1 MKSIMDTSLK
11 SLLMVFILTASACTK
26 QEKST
31 EGKVKRETLAFA
43 PKVTGRVLKIYV
55 KEGDFVKSGDTLA
68 MLDVPEV
75 NAKLS
80 QAKGAVKAAGA
91 QRDMAKHGATEN
103 QLKQLA
109 AKKAGITEQ
118 FKFAEKS
125 FGRAKAMFAD
135 SMMTPQAF
143 DEATAKFNG
152 AKAQLTAVNA
162 EYNEALKG
170 VRPETRTA
178 TQGQAEQALG
188 VLQEVEVALSERYLI
203 AKNDMQI
210 ETISLRVGEL
220 ATAGYPLFNG
230 YLPNTTY
237 FRFTVPESKIGSY
250 QKGAPIEVTVL
261 YNKEKFKGKVQVIK
275 QLTRYA
281 DITAAYPNYDVEEAV
296 YEIKILPDDPKAA
309 EKLLANS
316 TVML

>member
-1 MKSIMDTSLK
+1 MKTSFKISFLA
-11 SLLMVFILTASACTK
+11 LILAVSACSKPKRTL
-26 QEKST
+26 
-31 EGKVKRETLAFA
+31 EGKIKRETLAFA
-43 PKVTGRVLKIYV
+43 PKVTGRILKIYI
-55 KEGDFVKSGDTLA
+55 KEGDLVKTGDTLA

-103 QLKQLA
+103 QLKQLG

-125 FGRAKAMFAD
+125 FNRAKAMFAD

-152 AKAQLTAVNA
+152 ARAQLNAVNA
-162 EYNEALKG
+162 EYNEAQKG
-170 VRPETRTA
+170 TRPETQTA

-203 AKNDMQI
+203 ATNDMQV

-220 ATAGYPLFNG
+220 ATAGFPLFNG

-250 QKGAPIEVTVL
+250 KKGEPIEITVL
-261 YNKEKFKGKVQVIK
+261 YNKEKIKGKIQVIK
-275 QLTRYA
+275 QLARYA
-281 DITAAYPNYDVEEAV
+281 DITAAYPDYDVQEAV
-296 YEIKILPDDPKAA
+296 YEVKITPDDLKAT
-309 EKLLANS
+309 ENLLVNS
-316 TVML
+316 TIVL

>member
-1 MKSIMDTSLK
+1 MMNTLSKSVL
-11 SLLMVFILTASACTK
+11 FILIMAVSACSK
-26 QEKST
+26 PERIT
-31 EGKVKRETLAFA
+31 EGKIKRETLAFA

-55 KEGDFVKSGDTLA
+55 KEGDFVKRGDTLA

-91 QRDMAKHGATEN
+91 QRDMAKHGATAN
-103 QLKQLA
+103 QLTQLR
-109 AKKAGITEQ
+109 AKKMGITEQ

-125 FGRAKAMFAD
+125 FSRAKAMFAD

-143 DEATAKFNG
+143 DEALAKYNG

-162 EYNEALKG
+162 EYNEAVNG
-170 VRPETRTA
+170 IRPETRTA
-178 TQGQAEQALG
+178 AQGQAEQALG
-188 VLQEVEVALSERYLI
+188 VLQEVEVALSEKYII
-203 AKNDMQI
+203 ATNDMQV

-220 ATAGYPLFNG
+220 ATAGFPLFNG

-237 FRFTVPESKIGSY
+237 FRFTIPESKIGNFK
-250 QKGAPIEVTVL
+250 KGENIEVNVL
-261 YNKEKFKGKVQVIK
+261 YNKEKLKGKIQTVK

-281 DITAAYPNYDVEEAV
+281 DVTAAYPSYEIEEAV
-296 YEIKILPDDPKAA
+296 YEVKIIPDDMNAA
-309 EKLLANS
+309 EKLLVNA
-316 TVML
+316 TIIL

>member
-1 MKSIMDTSLK
+1 MMNTLSKSVLFVLVLAI
-11 SLLMVFILTASACTK
+11 SACAK
-26 QEKST
+26 PERST
-31 EGKVKRETLAFA
+31 EGKIKRETLAFA

-55 KEGDFVKSGDTLA
+55 KEGDFVKQGDTLA

-91 QRDMAKHGATEN
+91 QRDMAKHGATSN
-103 QLKQLA
+103 QLTQLR
-109 AKKAGITEQ
+109 AKKTGITEQ
-118 FKFAEKS
+118 YKFAEKS
-125 FGRAKAMFAD
+125 FSRAKAMFAD

-143 DEATAKFNG
+143 DEALAKYNG

-162 EYNEALKG
+162 EYNEAAAG
-170 VRPETRTA
+170 IRPETRTA

-188 VLQEVEVALSERYLI
+188 VLQEVEVALSERYII
-203 AKNDMQI
+203 ATNDMQV

-220 ATAGYPLFNG
+220 ATAGFPLFNG

-237 FRFTVPESKIGSY
+237 FRFTIPESKIAAY
-250 QKGAPIEVTVL
+250 KKGETLEVTVL
-261 YNKEKFKGKVQVIK
+261 YNKEKLKGKIQTVK

-281 DITAAYPNYDVEEAV
+281 DITAAYPSYEIEEAV
-296 YEIKILPDDPKAA
+296 YEVKIMPEDMNVA
-309 EKLLANS
+309 EQLLVNA
-316 TVML
+316 TIIL

>member
-1 MKSIMDTSLK
+1 MKIMMNTSFKCTLFV
-11 SLLMVFILTASACTK
+11 LLMVVSACSK
-26 QEKST
+26 PEKSL
-31 EGKVKRETLAFA
+31 EGKIKRETLGFA
-43 PKVTGRVLKIYV
+43 PKVTGRILKIYV
-55 KEGDFVKSGDTLA
+55 KEGDLVKAGDTLA

-91 QRDMAKHGATEN
+91 QRDMAKHGATAN
-103 QLKQLA
+103 QLKQLG

-125 FGRAKAMFAD
+125 FSRAKAMFAD

-143 DEATAKFNG
+143 DEATAKYNG

-162 EYNEALKG
+162 EYDEATKG
-170 VRPETRTA
+170 TRIETRTA

-188 VLQEVEVALSERYLI
+188 VLQEVEVALSERYII
-203 AKNDMQI
+203 ATNDMEV

-220 ATAGYPLFNG
+220 ATAGFPLFNG
-230 YLPNTTY
+230 YLPSTTY
-237 FRFTVPESKIGSY
+237 FRFTIPENKIGNFK
-250 QKGAPIEVTVL
+250 KGEAIEVTVL
-261 YNKEKFKGKVQVIK
+261 YNKERLKGKIQTVK

-281 DITAAYPNYDVEEAV
+281 DITAAYPDYDVQEAV
-296 YEIKILPDDPKAA
+296 YEIKIVPDDLQAA
-309 EKLLANS
+309 EKLLVNA
-316 TVML
+316 TIVL

>member
-1 MKSIMDTSLK
+1 MMNTLFKPSFLI
-11 SLLMVFILTASACTK
+11 LLLAMSACSK
-26 QEKST
+26 PEKSV
-31 EGKVKRETLAFA
+31 EGKIKRETLAFA

-55 KEGDFVKSGDTLA
+55 KEGDLVKAGDTLA

-103 QLKQLA
+103 QLKQLM
-109 AKKAGITEQ
+109 AKKMGITEQ

-125 FGRAKAMFAD
+125 FSRARAMFAD

-152 AKAQLTAVNA
+152 ARAQLNAVNA
-162 EYNEALKG
+162 EYNEAVKG
-170 VRPETRTA
+170 VRPETRMA

-188 VLQEVEVALSERYLI
+188 VLQEVEVALSERYII
-203 AKNDMQI
+203 ATNAMQI

-237 FRFTVPESKIGSY
+237 FRFTIPESKVGTY
-250 QKGAPIEVTVL
+250 KKGEPIEITVL
-261 YNKEKFKGKVQVIK
+261 YNKEKIKGKIQLVK

-281 DITAAYPNYDVEEAV
+281 DITAAYPDYDVEEAV
-296 YEIKILPDDPKAA
+296 YEVKIVPDDLQAA
-309 EKLLANS
+309 EQLLVNS
-316 TVML
+316 TFIL

>member
-1 MKSIMDTSLK
+1 MMNTSFKCTLFV
-11 SLLMVFILTASACTK
+11 LLLVVSACSK
-26 QEKST
+26 PEKSV
-31 EGKVKRETLAFA
+31 EGKIKRETLGFA
-43 PKVTGRVLKIYV
+43 PKVTGRILKIYV
-55 KEGDFVKSGDTLA
+55 KEGDLVKAGDTLA

-91 QRDMAKHGATEN
+91 QRDMAKHGATAN
-103 QLKQLA
+103 QLKQLG

-125 FGRAKAMFAD
+125 FSRAKAMFAD

-143 DEATAKFNG
+143 DEATAKYNG

-162 EYNEALKG
+162 EYDEATKG
-170 VRPETRTA
+170 TRIETRTA

-188 VLQEVEVALSERYLI
+188 VLQEVEVALSERYII
-203 AKNDMQI
+203 ATNDMEV

-220 ATAGYPLFNG
+220 ATAGFPLFNG
-230 YLPNTTY
+230 YLPSTTY
-237 FRFTVPESKIGSY
+237 FRFTIPESKIGNY
-250 QKGAPIEVTVL
+250 KKGEAIEITVL
-261 YNKEKFKGKVQVIK
+261 YNKEKFKGKIQTIK

-281 DITAAYPNYDVEEAV
+281 DITAAYPDYNVQEAV
-296 YEIKILPDDPKAA
+296 YEIKIVPEDLQIA
-309 EKLLANS
+309 EKLLVNA
-316 TVML
+316 TIVL

>member
-1 MKSIMDTSLK
+1 MNTSFK
-11 SLLMVFILTASACTK
+11 SLLFLLIIAASSCSK
-26 QEKST
+26 PEKIT
-31 EGKVKRETLAFA
+31 EGKIKRETLAFA

-55 KEGDFVKSGDTLA
+55 KEGDFVKRGDTLA

-91 QRDMAKHGATEN
+91 QRDMAKHGATAN
-103 QLKQLA
+103 QLTQLRAKQT
-109 AKKAGITEQ
+109 GITEQ

-125 FGRAKAMFAD
+125 FSRAKAMFAD

-143 DEATAKFNG
+143 DEATAKYNG
-152 AKAQLTAVNA
+152 AKAQLNAVNA
-162 EYNEALKG
+162 EYNEAVKG
-170 VRPETRTA
+170 PRQETQTA

-188 VLQEVEVALSERYLI
+188 VLQEVEVALSERYII
-203 AKNDMQI
+203 ATNDMQV

-220 ATAGYPLFNG
+220 ATAGFPLFNG

-237 FRFTVPESKIGSY
+237 FRFTIPEDKIEAY
-250 QKGAPIEVTVL
+250 KKGEAIELTVV
-261 YNKEKFKGKVQVIK
+261 YNKEKLKGKIQTIK

-281 DITAAYPNYDVEEAV
+281 DITAAYPNYDIEQAV
-296 YEIKILPDDPKAA
+296 YEIKIVPDDSAAA
-309 EKLLANS
+309 EKLLVNA
-316 TVML
+316 TVVL

>member
-1 MKSIMDTSLK
+1 MKNMINTSLK
-11 SLLMVFILTASACTK
+11 STLFIFFLALSACTK
-26 QEKST
+26 PEKST
-31 EGKVKRETLAFA
+31 EGKIKRETLAFA
-43 PKVTGRVLKIYV
+43 PKVTGRILKIFV
-55 KEGDFVKSGDTLA
+55 KEGDFVKAGDTLA
-68 MLDVPEV
+68 ILDVPEV

-103 QLKQLA
+103 QLKQLR

-125 FGRAKAMFAD
+125 FSRARAMFAD

-162 EYNEALKG
+162 EYNEAEKG
-170 VRPETRTA
+170 TRPETQMA

-188 VLQEVEVALSERYLI
+188 VLQEVNVALSERYII
-203 AKNDMQI
+203 ATNDMQV

-220 ATAGYPLFNG
+220 ATAGFPLFNG

-237 FRFTVPESKIGSY
+237 FRVTVPESKIGNY
-250 QKGAPIEVTVL
+250 KKGEAIEITVL
-261 YNKEKFKGKVQVIK
+261 YNKEKLKGKIQIIK

-281 DITAAYPNYDVEEAV
+281 DITAAYPNYDIQEAV
-296 YEIKILPDDPKAA
+296 YEVKIIPEDIPAA
-309 EKLLANS
+309 EKLLVNS
-316 TVML
+316 TIIL

>member
-1 MKSIMDTSLK
+1 MNILSKSALCI
-11 SLLMVFILTASACTK
+11 LLLAVSACSK
-26 QEKST
+26 PERVT
-31 EGKVKRETLAFA
+31 EGKIKRETLAFA

-55 KEGDFVKSGDTLA
+55 KEGDFVKRGDTLA

-91 QRDMAKHGATEN
+91 QRDMAKHGATAN
-103 QLKQLA
+103 QLTQLR
-109 AKKAGITEQ
+109 AKKMGITEQ

-125 FGRAKAMFAD
+125 FSRAKAMFAD

-143 DEATAKFNG
+143 DEALAKYNG

-162 EYNEALKG
+162 EYNEAVKG
-170 VRPETRTA
+170 IRPETRTA
-178 TQGQAEQALG
+178 AQGQAEQALG
-188 VLQEVEVALSERYLI
+188 VLQEVEVALSEKYII
-203 AKNDMQI
+203 ATNDMQV

-220 ATAGYPLFNG
+220 ATAGFPLFNG

-237 FRFTVPESKIGSY
+237 FRFTIPESKIANFK
-250 QKGAPIEVTVL
+250 KGEQIEVNVL
-261 YNKEKFKGKVQVIK
+261 YNKEKLTGKIQTVK

-281 DITAAYPNYDVEEAV
+281 DVTAAYPSYEIEEAV
-296 YEIKILPDDPKAA
+296 YEVKIIPDDMKAA
-309 EKLLANS
+309 EQLLVNA
-316 TVML
+316 TIIL

>member
-1 MKSIMDTSLK
+1 MNILSKSAL
-11 SLLMVFILTASACTK
+11 FILLLAVSACSK
-26 QEKST
+26 PERVT
-31 EGKVKRETLAFA
+31 EGKIKRETLAFA

-55 KEGDFVKSGDTLA
+55 KEGDFVKRGDTLA

-91 QRDMAKHGATEN
+91 QRDMAKHGATAN
-103 QLKQLA
+103 QLTQLR
-109 AKKAGITEQ
+109 AKKMGITEQ

-125 FGRAKAMFAD
+125 FSRAKAMFAD

-143 DEATAKFNG
+143 DEALAKYNG

-162 EYNEALKG
+162 EYNEAVKG
-170 VRPETRTA
+170 IRPETRTA
-178 TQGQAEQALG
+178 AQGQAEQALG
-188 VLQEVEVALSERYLI
+188 VLQEVEVALSEKYII
-203 AKNDMQI
+203 ATNDMQV

-220 ATAGYPLFNG
+220 ATAGFPLFNG

-237 FRFTVPESKIGSY
+237 FRFTIPESKIANFK
-250 QKGAPIEVTVL
+250 KGEQIEVNVL
-261 YNKEKFKGKVQVIK
+261 YNKEKLTGKIQTVK

-281 DITAAYPNYDVEEAV
+281 DVTAAYPSYEIEEAV
-296 YEIKILPDDPKAA
+296 YEVKIIPDDMKAA
-309 EKLLANS
+309 EQLLVNA
-316 TVML
+316 TIIL

>member
-1 MKSIMDTSLK
+1 MNTLSKSVL
-11 SLLMVFILTASACTK
+11 FILILAVSACSK
-26 QEKST
+26 PERIT
-31 EGKVKRETLAFA
+31 EGKIKRETLAFA

-55 KEGDFVKSGDTLA
+55 KEGDFVKRGDTLA

-91 QRDMAKHGATEN
+91 QRDMAKHGATAN
-103 QLKQLA
+103 QLTQLR
-109 AKKAGITEQ
+109 AKKMGITEQ

-125 FGRAKAMFAD
+125 FSRAKAMFAD

-143 DEATAKFNG
+143 DEALAKYNG

-162 EYNEALKG
+162 EYNEALSG
-170 VRPETRTA
+170 IRPETRTA
-178 TQGQAEQALG
+178 AQGQAEQALG
-188 VLQEVEVALSERYLI
+188 VLQEVEVALSEKYII
-203 AKNDMQI
+203 ATNDMQV

-220 ATAGYPLFNG
+220 ATAGFPLFNG

-237 FRFTVPESKIGSY
+237 FRFTIPESKIGNFK
-250 QKGAPIEVTVL
+250 KGENIEVNVL
-261 YNKEKFKGKVQVIK
+261 YNKEKLSGKIQTVK

-281 DITAAYPNYDVEEAV
+281 DVTAAYPSYEIEEAV
-296 YEIKILPDDPKAA
+296 YEVKIIPDDMKAA
-309 EKLLANS
+309 EQLLVNA
-316 TVML
+316 TIIL

>member
-1 MKSIMDTSLK
+1 MNTLSKSVL
-11 SLLMVFILTASACTK
+11 FILIMAVSACSK
-26 QEKST
+26 PERIT
-31 EGKVKRETLAFA
+31 EGKIKRETLAFA

-55 KEGDFVKSGDTLA
+55 KEGDFVKRGDTLA

-91 QRDMAKHGATEN
+91 QRDMAKHGATAN
-103 QLKQLA
+103 QLTQLR
-109 AKKAGITEQ
+109 AKKMGITEQ

-125 FGRAKAMFAD
+125 FSRAKAMFAD

-143 DEATAKFNG
+143 DEALAKYNG

-162 EYNEALKG
+162 EYNEAVNG
-170 VRPETRTA
+170 IRPETRTA
-178 TQGQAEQALG
+178 AQGQAEQALG
-188 VLQEVEVALSERYLI
+188 VLQEVEVALSEKYII
-203 AKNDMQI
+203 ATNDMQV

-220 ATAGYPLFNG
+220 ATAGFPLFNG

-237 FRFTVPESKIGSY
+237 FRFTIPESKIGNFK
-250 QKGAPIEVTVL
+250 KGENIEVNVL
-261 YNKEKFKGKVQVIK
+261 YNKEKLKGKIQTVK

-281 DITAAYPNYDVEEAV
+281 DVTAAYPSYEIEEAV
-296 YEIKILPDDPKAA
+296 YEVKIIPDDMNAA
-309 EKLLANS
+309 EKLLVNA
-316 TVML
+316 TIIL

>member
-1 MKSIMDTSLK
+1 MNILSKSAL
-11 SLLMVFILTASACTK
+11 FILLLAVSACSK
-26 QEKST
+26 PERVT
-31 EGKVKRETLAFA
+31 EGKIKRETLAFA

-55 KEGDFVKSGDTLA
+55 KEGDFVKRGDTLA

-91 QRDMAKHGATEN
+91 QRDMAKHGATAN
-103 QLKQLA
+103 QLTQLR
-109 AKKAGITEQ
+109 AKKMGITEQ

-125 FGRAKAMFAD
+125 FSRAKAMFAD

-143 DEATAKFNG
+143 DEALAKYNG

-162 EYNEALKG
+162 EYNEAIKG
-170 VRPETRTA
+170 IRPETRTA
-178 TQGQAEQALG
+178 AQGQAEQALG
-188 VLQEVEVALSERYLI
+188 VLQEVEVALSEKYII
-203 AKNDMQI
+203 ATNDMQV

-220 ATAGYPLFNG
+220 ATAGFPLFNG

-237 FRFTVPESKIGSY
+237 FRFTIPESKIANFK
-250 QKGAPIEVTVL
+250 KGEQIEVNVL
-261 YNKEKFKGKVQVIK
+261 YNKEKLTGKIQTVK

-281 DITAAYPNYDVEEAV
+281 DVTAAYPSYEIEEAV
-296 YEIKILPDDPKAA
+296 YEVKIIPDDMKAA
-309 EKLLANS
+309 EQLLVNA
-316 TVML
+316 TIIL

>member
-1 MKSIMDTSLK
+1 MNTTYKSVLFVLVMAL
-11 SLLMVFILTASACTK
+11 AACSK
-26 QEKST
+26 PERSI
-31 EGKVKRETLAFA
+31 EGKIKRETLAFA

-55 KEGDFVKSGDTLA
+55 KEGDFVKQGDTLA

-91 QRDMAKHGATEN
+91 QRDMAKHGATAN
-103 QLKQLA
+103 QLTQLRAKQT
-109 AKKAGITEQ
+109 GITEQ

-125 FGRAKAMFAD
+125 FSRAKAMFAD

-143 DEATAKFNG
+143 DEAVAKYNG

-162 EYNEALKG
+162 EYSEAVNG
-170 VRPETRTA
+170 IRPETRTA

-188 VLQEVEVALSERYLI
+188 VLQEVEVALSEKYII
-203 AKNDMQI
+203 ATNDMQV

-237 FRFTVPESKIGSY
+237 FRFTIPESKIEKY
-250 QKGAPIEVTVL
+250 KKGESIEVNVL
-261 YNKEKFKGKVQVIK
+261 YNKEKLTGKIQTVK

-281 DITAAYPNYDVEEAV
+281 DITAAYPSYEIEEAV
-296 YEIKILPDDPKAA
+296 YEVKIIPDDRKAA
-309 EKLLANS
+309 EQLLVNA
-316 TVML
+316 TIIL

>member
-1 MKSIMDTSLK
+1 MNILSKSALCI
-11 SLLMVFILTASACTK
+11 LLLAVSACSK
-26 QEKST
+26 PERVT
-31 EGKVKRETLAFA
+31 EGKIKRETLAFA

-55 KEGDFVKSGDTLA
+55 KEGDFVKRGDTLA

-91 QRDMAKHGATEN
+91 QRDMAKHGATVN
-103 QLKQLA
+103 QLTQLR
-109 AKKAGITEQ
+109 AKKMGITEQ

-125 FGRAKAMFAD
+125 FSRAKAMFAD

-143 DEATAKFNG
+143 DEALAKYNG

-162 EYNEALKG
+162 EYNEAVKG
-170 VRPETRTA
+170 IRPETRTA
-178 TQGQAEQALG
+178 AQGQAEQALG
-188 VLQEVEVALSERYLI
+188 VLQEVEVALSEKYII
-203 AKNDMQI
+203 ATNDMQV

-220 ATAGYPLFNG
+220 ATAGFPLFNG

-237 FRFTVPESKIGSY
+237 FRFTIPESKIANFK
-250 QKGAPIEVTVL
+250 KGEQIEVNVL
-261 YNKEKFKGKVQVIK
+261 YNKEKLTGKIQTVK

-281 DITAAYPNYDVEEAV
+281 DVTAAYPSYEIEEAV
-296 YEIKILPDDPKAA
+296 YEVKIIPDDMKAA
-309 EKLLANS
+309 EQLLVNA
-316 TVML
+316 TIIL

>member
-1 MKSIMDTSLK
+1 MMNTSFKSVLFV
-11 SLLMVFILTASACTK
+11 LILAVSACSK
-26 QEKST
+26 PEKST
-31 EGKVKRETLAFA
+31 EGKIKRETLAFA

-55 KEGDFVKSGDTLA
+55 KEGDFVNEGDTLA

-91 QRDMAKHGATEN
+91 QRDMAKNGATAN
-103 QLKQLA
+103 QLKQLR
-109 AKKAGITEQ
+109 AKKSGITEQ

-125 FGRAKAMFAD
+125 FSRAKAMFAD

-143 DEATAKFNG
+143 DEATAKYNG

-162 EYNEALKG
+162 EYNEAEKG
-170 VRPETRTA
+170 VRPETQTA

-188 VLQEVEVALSERYLI
+188 VLQEVQVALSERYII
-203 AKNDMQI
+203 ATNDMQV

-230 YLPNTTY
+230 YLPQTTY
-237 FRFTVPESKIGSY
+237 FRFTIPESKIAAY
-250 QKGAPIEVTVL
+250 KKGAAIEVTVL
-261 YNKEKFKGKVQVIK
+261 YNKEKFKGKIQTVK

-281 DITAAYPNYDVEEAV
+281 DITAAYPNYDVEEGV
-296 YEIKILPDDPKAA
+296 YEVKIIPDDQQAA
-309 EKLLANS
+309 EKLLVNA
-316 TVML
+316 TIIL